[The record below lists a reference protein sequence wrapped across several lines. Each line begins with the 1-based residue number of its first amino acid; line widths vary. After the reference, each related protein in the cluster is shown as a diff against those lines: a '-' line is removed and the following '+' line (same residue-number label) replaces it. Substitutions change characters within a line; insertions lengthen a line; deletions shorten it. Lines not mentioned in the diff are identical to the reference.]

1 MPDEDILTSDST
13 TLTQVVTKMP
23 SRNILVRL
31 GIVKTPLQALYVWS
45 GIAVLGVMYT
55 GHIILLNIPK
65 ATLTPTEYAQRATQS
80 QANAL
85 QHLAPT
91 TPKP

>member
-1 MPDEDILTSDST
+1 MADEDILNSDSSS
-13 TLTQVVTKMP
+13 LSKRVPHIP
-23 SRNILVRL
+23 SKNILVRL

-65 ATLTPTEYAQRATQS
+65 ATLTPTEYTQRATQS
-80 QANAL
+80 QVNAL
-85 QHLAPT
+85 QHLAPA